1 MVKRAGVLL
10 EPRQFPCDFLLWG
23 YIKDLV
29 YSIPID
35 TTEVLR
41 EWVENAATT
50 IHNNRGRCWKKWK
63 NHFVGAVIVLTVTAV
78 TLNND

>member
-23 YIKDLV
+23 YIKDFV

-41 EWVENAATT
+41 ERVENAVTT
-50 IHNNRGRCWKKWK
+50 IPNNRSRCWKKWK
-63 NHFVGAVIVLTVTAV
+63 NHFVGAFIIVLTI
-78 TLNND
+78 

>member
-35 TTEVLR
+35 ITEVL
-41 EWVENAATT
+41 T
-50 IHNNRGRCWKKWK
+50 GWKMLPQQ
-63 NHFVGAVIVLTVTAV
+63 FAIIEVGAGKSGRIISSAPSL
-78 TLNND
+78 LY